1 MVFPIDRTRIVV
13 VTAEDKALLKEQVE
27 KILLIQGNQF
37 IKELLRENSLP
48 IGSTKKDFLT
58 NITNAIDEA
67 RLTRELIEAWLKQVE
82 GWGNQHLYLFEP
94 PEINPHDALEAISQ
108 SEFSPLIEQG
118 FGYEFPAD
126 LKLTNIELGEEGI
139 SLVWQQ
145 GKEGWNRARAKDIGP
160 QQEGLEVYKYEA
172 YRQRL
177 DRSTVRFEWRF
188 ADPFVA
194 ILIHRSKEIDHST
207 AIDQVWQEVSALGF
221 CAARTARISLS
232 RAVKSASDGDVKTKS
247 TRFGTDDGHVEMV
260 SNLASGGIN
269 DVAAVRQ
276 ARLGLNVDDFPR
288 AEGAFVMNEEGFN
301 LSRDLSIKVVGS
313 IGHVAIWAHCKRDD
327 IYTVLDNLIALN
339 AEDNDE

>member
-1 MVFPIDRTRIVV
+1 M
-13 VTAEDKALLKEQVE
+13 TAEDKALLKTQVE

-58 NITNAIDEA
+58 NISDAIDEDL
-67 RLTRELIEAWLKQVE
+67 LTREMIEAWLKQIE

-94 PEINPHDALEAISQ
+94 PEITPEDAREAMSQ
-108 SEFSPLIEQG
+108 SGFAPLIEQG
-118 FGYEFPAD
+118 FGYEFPDD
-126 LKLTNIELGEEGI
+126 LRLSNIELGGEGI

-145 GKEGWNRARAKDIGP
+145 GKEGWNRSRANDISP
-160 QQEGLEVYKYEA
+160 QQEGLDIYKYEA

-207 AIDQVWQEVSALGF
+207 AIDQVWEEVSALGI
-221 CAARTARISLS
+221 CAVRTARISLS
-232 RAVKSASDGDVKTKS
+232 HAVKSASGGSVETKS

-276 ARLGLNVDDFPR
+276 ARRGLNVDDFPR
-288 AEGAFVMNEEGFN
+288 SEGAFVMNEEGFN
-301 LSRDLSIKVVGS
+301 LSRDLTIKVVGS
-313 IGHVAIWAHCKRDD
+313 VGHVAIWAHCKRDD
-327 IYTVLDNLIALN
+327 IYTVLDNLMALN
-339 AEDNDE
+339 ADDYGE

>member
-1 MVFPIDRTRIVV
+1 M
-13 VTAEDKALLKEQVE
+13 TAKDKALLKTQIE

-58 NITNAIDEA
+58 NITNAIDEDHI
-67 RLTRELIEAWLKQVE
+67 TREMIEAWLKQVE

-94 PEINPHDALEAISQ
+94 PEISPQDAHEAISQ

-118 FGYEFPAD
+118 FGYEFPEN
-126 LKLTNIELGEEGI
+126 LQLTNIELGDEGI

-145 GKEGWNRARAKDIGP
+145 GKEGWNRNRTKDISP

-188 ADPFVA
+188 TDPFIA
-194 ILIHRSKEIDHST
+194 ILIHRSKEIDHSI
-207 AIDQVWQEVSALGF
+207 AIEQVWQEVSSLGL

-232 RAVKSASDGDVKTKS
+232 RAVKSASDGDVETKS
-247 TRFGTDDGHVEMV
+247 TKFGTDDGHVEMV

-269 DVAAVRQ
+269 DVEAVRQ

-301 LSRDLSIKVVGS
+301 LSRELSIKVVGS

-327 IYTVLDNLIALN
+327 IYTVLDNLMSLN
-339 AEDNDE
+339 AEDDDK

>member
-1 MVFPIDRTRIVV
+1 M
-13 VTAEDKALLKEQVE
+13 TAEDKALLKAQVE

-37 IKELLRENSLP
+37 IKELLRENGLP

-58 NITNAIDEA
+58 NITNAIDED
-67 RLTRELIEAWLKQVE
+67 RLTREMIEAWLRQVE

-94 PEINPHDALEAISQ
+94 PEITPKDAREAISQ

-118 FGYEFPAD
+118 FGYEFPND
-126 LKLTNIELGEEGI
+126 LQLANIELGEQAI

-145 GKEGWNRARAKDIGP
+145 GKEGWNRIRAKDISP

-188 ADPFVA
+188 SDPFIA

-207 AIDQVWQEVSALGF
+207 AIEQVWREVSALGL

-232 RAVKSASDGDVKTKS
+232 RAVKSASDGDVETKS

-288 AEGAFVMNEEGFN
+288 AEGAFVMDEEGFN

-339 AEDNDE
+339 AEDDDE